1 MTATT
6 FARKQSLAEVHRM
19 LGFERRYSSGF
30 EGLLE
35 LEPLTEAER
44 QEVSQIR
51 EDFDQYLVE
60 GQVLEGMVKILSLLP
75 LLRLVEFYRHPLKLH
90 LEERVSQ
97 METED
102 EEKVIK
108 GRLD

>member
-6 FARKQSLAEVHRM
+6 FSRKQSLAEVHRM

-75 LLRLVEFYRHPLKLH
+75 LLRLAGFYRHPLKLH

-97 METED
+97 IEVED